1 MNKFNKKSKDA
12 YNKMADGYDNS
23 PEGKFTEKFK
33 TLLLS
38 AVTLRE
44 NYNVL
49 DVACGNGS
57 LLAAMRKN
65 ESINGFGV
73 DIAEQMIKN
82 AAVRNPGMVFHSSG
96 CEAIP
101 FENNSMDA
109 ITVCAAYHHFPDTD
123 AFAKEAK
130 RLLKQGGKIYIAD
143 IYLPPV
149 LRIVCN
155 PFVPL
160 SSSGDVKFYSPDG
173 IINNF
178 KKHGFE
184 KTDLKITGY
193 IQVVTLQKI

>member
-1 MNKFNKKSKDA
+1 MVNMNKFNKKSKDA

-57 LLAAMRKN
+57 LLAAMGKK

-82 AAVRNPGMVFHSSG
+82 AAAKNPNMVFHSSG

-101 FENNSMDA
+101 FENNLMDV
-109 ITVCAAYHHFPDTD
+109 ITVCAAYHHFPDTA

-143 IYLPPV
+143 IYLPSV
-149 LRIVCN
+149 LRVI
-155 PFVPL
+155 L
-160 SSSGDVKFYSPDG
+160 RKRAK
-173 IINNF
+173 IN
-178 KKHGFE
+178 
-184 KTDLKITGY
+184 
-193 IQVVTLQKI
+193 